1 MQHPPCHSEIQQI
14 LPLLKPPHTTFWSHF
29 LACEWQRLW
38 EHLNAPCMERSPIC
52 VCKRERDCVCETV
65 RCKIEGEQK
74 RRKKVCPRGVTKP
87 LPPTQRTHIPL
98 FVLSRMSIASYQG
111 HVNWRPHVYWQLMIK
126 CTEKWRRRSSHN
138 DPRAQMCSCVILV
151 WNPFDTGVL
160 GLVLHTHIHSLIFV
174 SQSPVCTRHVHGYV
188 KQGETSLS
196 HPNCL
201 AVTPPGWS
209 LVLLW
214 TFTITAGTHPVGV
227 CHQLRGG
234 K

>member
-1 MQHPPCHSEIQQI
+1 
-14 LPLLKPPHTTFWSHF
+14 
-29 LACEWQRLW
+29 
-38 EHLNAPCMERSPIC
+38 
-52 VCKRERDCVCETV
+52 
-65 RCKIEGEQK
+65 
-74 RRKKVCPRGVTKP
+74 
-87 LPPTQRTHIPL
+87 
-98 FVLSRMSIASYQG
+98 
-111 HVNWRPHVYWQLMIK
+111 
-126 CTEKWRRRSSHN
+126 
-138 DPRAQMCSCVILV
+138 MCSCVILV

-234 K
+234 QVVAPTYTISHELHDQPPQHTRVRAHTPHADCESFSRRRDWKKKKRDTPESFQRFQILICKV

>member
-1 MQHPPCHSEIQQI
+1 
-14 LPLLKPPHTTFWSHF
+14 
-29 LACEWQRLW
+29 
-38 EHLNAPCMERSPIC
+38 
-52 VCKRERDCVCETV
+52 
-65 RCKIEGEQK
+65 
-74 RRKKVCPRGVTKP
+74 
-87 LPPTQRTHIPL
+87 
-98 FVLSRMSIASYQG
+98 
-111 HVNWRPHVYWQLMIK
+111 
-126 CTEKWRRRSSHN
+126 
-138 DPRAQMCSCVILV
+138 MCSCVILV

-234 K
+234 ASSSSYLHYLTRTTRSTPPTHTRTGTHPACRLWELQQAQRLKEEETRHTRELPAVSDPHM